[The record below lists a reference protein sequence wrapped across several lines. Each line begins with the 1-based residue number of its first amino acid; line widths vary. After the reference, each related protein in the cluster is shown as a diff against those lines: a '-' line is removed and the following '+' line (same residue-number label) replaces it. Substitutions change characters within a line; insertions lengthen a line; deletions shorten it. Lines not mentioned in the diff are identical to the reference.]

1 MDLMLFGHRFLA
13 CQQSTQSTSEHQST
27 SSDSGSFIVKTL
39 QPGTGDP
46 LEPGDDAIIEEE
58 MKYSSG
64 PILFSTAELGHPIRF
79 TVGAGQVTEGIDSGI
94 RGMKVGEVRELV
106 IPPRLSKRV
115 VYPDF
120 LSPDS
125 ILHYKITLVEV
136 IRSDS
141 I

>member
-1 MDLMLFGHRFLA
+1 M
-13 CQQSTQSTSEHQST
+13 
-27 SSDSGSFIVKTL
+27 
-39 QPGTGDP
+39 
-46 LEPGDDAIIEEE
+46 EPGDDAMIEEE

-64 PILFSTAELGHPIRF
+64 PILFSTAELGHPVRF
-79 TVGAGQVTEGIDSGI
+79 TVGNDQVIEGIDSGV
-94 RGMKVGEVRELV
+94 RGMKVGEVSELV
-106 IPPRLSKRV
+106 IPPHLSKRV

-136 IRSDS
+136 IHSDS